1 VFVDCFSAQER
12 ISLKELELSKVKAA
26 AMPMAF

>member
-12 ISLKELELSKVKAA
+12 ILLIELKLSKMKV
-26 AMPMAF
+26 AMSLAF